1 MEPER
6 RDIFRIGIPQNFF
19 MKFGPPVTHLTH
31 ITENK
36 RLRFWQYL

>member
-6 RDIFRIGIPQNFF
+6 RNIFRIGIPQDFF
-19 MKFGPPVTHLTH
+19 MKFVPPVTHLTH

-36 RLRFWQYL
+36 RQWFWQSL